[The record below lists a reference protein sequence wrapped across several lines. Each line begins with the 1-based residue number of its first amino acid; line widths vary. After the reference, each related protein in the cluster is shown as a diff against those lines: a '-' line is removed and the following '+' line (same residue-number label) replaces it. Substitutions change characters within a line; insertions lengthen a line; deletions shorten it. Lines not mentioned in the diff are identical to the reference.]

1 MYAQNFSPMLSDHAV
16 NYLTARGVSENLAI
30 DHGIKHISR
39 KESELITG
47 HDIGG
52 LLIPYYSPSGEVW
65 TQRLRPLPIDWE
77 HNKEL
82 KEKYL
87 KRDGK
92 LPKFLSIKG
101 HKNKPYLSNIIAW
114 EKVFNKPSEEI
125 IITEGEIKA
134 ISACNYGITTIALPG
149 VNNFVS
155 ALDNGYSEFLPELNQ
170 IQWKG
175 RYVGICFDSD
185 IISNIAV
192 KYAAVKLVNLLAEK
206 QANPYLIVLPRELK
220 GEKEG
225 KNGIDDFIQ
234 RHGAEAFK
242 QICHWHKIWQHKS
255 VKNDKILSW
264 NKDDQ
269 KYSFVSFEPINSIKG
284 LLAWSVL
291 KENWKYRPGFGWCQ
305 WNGKY
310 WEIPNDGKNG
320 ENALIKQVKEFCCQQ
335 NWLNNNN
342 HKLIFEEVS
351 VRLLDDYSSEEVT
364 QWNPPNILGFNNGY
378 LNTETNEFLSF
389 SKEAYVTCILPFD
402 YEPEAQCPKWQ
413 DFLNF
418 TFRGDQNKIEYLR
431 AWMRWVLTP
440 KEDAPYP
447 IEATLWL
454 VGKPR
459 HGKGTVL
466 SVLRSLVGKEN
477 TGIFEPND
485 INDCNKLFSLVDK
498 KLSFNEDVEA
508 FIDNIPLYNRIC
520 SNEEVNVKHLYH
532 DIFGT
537 RLKTVTVLAMNK
549 EVSFKGAGSE
559 GFKSRLHVIRFD
571 REPEKL
577 DLDLKAKL
585 REELSGIFSW
595 VWGLSLPQTKRIL
608 QWRIMDDVAEVF
620 ELNHPEIE
628 FLRQTYPDGEPEIK
642 ASLLYKEYCEWS
654 EENGYEPCKMKNFG
668 HLMKQ
673 VRNVKHEK
681 RRDGWYYSIPEMKN
695 YLEINQDYATPL
707 SVITGETVTD
717 YHSVTDCDGYPVTNS
732 NPCHDSGVHDVT
744 NYSQN
749 FFSNK
754 KEDNSINT
762 LPENNPQSC
771 TTQSES
777 ALELVTPIR
786 HSPSESVTKDIKTE
800 ESVQA
805 YQYLIDT
812 FGIDYIKD
820 ISEHDFNLYCVP
832 MWFEN
837 LLQPE
842 IDKILAIRKGEK
854 VEKKE
859 EVKEEKK
866 AINKPINKPK
876 TDKPVNK
883 PSKPSNYIPK
893 PQAPEFNLSDVLPH
907 LDRGTGK
914 HKRNY
919 VCPCCQ
925 KDYLSANPNKGYKC
939 FNPDTNCDTKD
950 IYKEFVAILKETDP
964 RWQQYQRD
972 MEEWAQK
979 MNERSKN
986 N

>member
-1 MYAQNFSPMLSDHAV
+1 MYAQNFSSMLSDHAV
-16 NYLTARGVSENLAI
+16 NYLTDRGINENLAI
-30 DHGIKHISR
+30 NHGIKHISR
-39 KESELITG
+39 KDSELMTG

-52 LLIPYYSPSGEVW
+52 LLIPYYSPNGEIW
-65 TQRLRPLPIDWE
+65 TYRLRPLPIDWE
-77 HNKEL
+77 HNKKE

-87 KRDGK
+87 KRDRK

-101 HKNKPYLSNIIAW
+101 EKNKPYLSNIIAW
-114 EKVFNKPSEEI
+114 ETIFKKTSKEL

-134 ISACNYGITTIALPG
+134 LSACSHDIATIGLSG
-149 VNNFVS
+149 SNNFVTS
-155 ALDNGYSEFLPELNQ
+155 LADGKSEFLPELEQ
-170 IQWKG
+170 INWKG
-175 RYVGICFDSD
+175 RNVGICYDSD
-185 IISNIAV
+185 IISNSAV
-192 KYAAVKLVNLLAEK
+192 QYAALKLINLLVERK
-206 QANPYLIVLPRELK
+206 ANTYLIVLPRELN
-220 GEKEG
+220 GE

-242 QICHWHKIWQHKS
+242 QICHWHKIWQLEGE
-255 VKNDKILSW
+255 NRTKILKWDKEAQEYSY
-264 NKDDQ
+264 NK
-269 KYSFVSFEPINSIKG
+269 FEPIVSVKG

-291 KENWKYRPGFGWCQ
+291 KENWKYRPGFGWCE
-305 WNGKY
+305 WKGKH
-310 WEIPNDGKNG
+310 WQVPNDGKNG
-320 ENALIKQVKEFCCQQ
+320 ENALLQQVKEFCRQQ

-342 HKLIFEEVS
+342 HKSIYDEVS
-351 VRLLDDYSSEEVT
+351 VLLYDFPLES

-378 LNTETNEFLSF
+378 LNTDTNEFKPF
-389 SKEAYVTCILPFD
+389 TKEAYVTSILPFD
-402 YEPEAQCPKWQ
+402 YEPEAQCPQWQ
-413 DFLNF
+413 NFLNF

-459 HGKGTVL
+459 HGKGTFL

-559 GFKSRLHVIRFD
+559 GFKSRLHVVRFD

-585 REELSGIFSW
+585 RDELSGIFSW
-595 VWGLSLPQTKRIL
+595 VWGLSFTQTKRIL

-628 FLRQTYPDGEPEIK
+628 FLRQTYPDGQPEIK
-642 ASLLYKEYCEWS
+642 ASMLYKEYCEWS

-673 VRNVKHEK
+673 VRNVVYKK
-681 RRDGWYYSIPEMKN
+681 KKDGAYYSIPEMKN
-695 YLEINQDYATPL
+695 YSEINQENITPL
-707 SVITGETVTD
+707 NVLTNERVTD
-717 YHSVTDCDGYPVTNS
+717 YQVVTDGDGCLVTDS
-732 NPCHDSGVHDVT
+732 NPYCEPMVQDVQDK
-744 NYSQN
+744 SEN

-754 KEDNSINT
+754 KENNSINT
-762 LPENNPQSC
+762 LPENDPQSC
-771 TTQSES
+771 TIQTEPSFES
-777 ALELVTPIR
+777 CTTDHAP
-786 HSPSESVTKDIKTE
+786 SVTKGIKPE
-800 ESVQA
+800 ESVQS

-854 VEKKE
+854 IEEKV

-876 TDKPVNK
+876 TDKPINK
-883 PSKPSNYIPK
+883 STKPSNYIPK

-907 LDRGTGK
+907 LEPGKGK

-919 VCPCCQ
+919 VCPCC
-925 KDYLSANPNKGYKC
+925 KEDYLSVNPSKGYKC
-939 FNPDTNCDTKD
+939 FNSKTNCDTKE
-950 IYKEFVAILKETDP
+950 IYKELVAILKENDF